1 MDNLR
6 GKSVAVLELASLEPP
21 IQERNP
27 MRNSKRVGLAI
38 SALFGI
44 AAIALAGLAFAP
56 SANQVEVLRARVN
69 IVEGQPLNASAFESI
84 SVSTQHADAY
94 LNRIP
99 SGAMALHSIFQGELL
114 PRSRVSQSPNLNRV
128 KVTIEPARLPVSVL
142 EPGESVELWAVT
154 RRQAMADSQ
163 PHSPVR
169 LISPAATILE
179 KSASSAGFAA
189 ADNGLDV
196 LVSRADL
203 PLILEAI
210 ASPDTELVLVRNPS
224 V

>member
-1 MDNLR
+1 MC
-6 GKSVAVLELASLEPP
+6 
-21 IQERNP
+21 I
-27 MRNSKRVGLAI
+27 SKRVGLAA
-38 SALFGI
+38 SVLLGI
-44 AAIALAGLAFAP
+44 AAVALAGLAFAP
-56 SANQVEVLRARVN
+56 GDNQVEVLRARVN
-69 IVEGQPLNASAFESI
+69 VVEGQLLKATDFEGI
-84 SVSTQHADAY
+84 SVSAQHADAY

-99 SGAMALHSIFQGELL
+99 PGAMALQSIFLGELL
-114 PRSRVSQSPNLNRV
+114 PRSSVSQSPNLNRV
-128 KVTIEPARLPVSVL
+128 KVTIEPERLPVSAL

-154 RRQAMADSQ
+154 RRQATVDSQ

>member
-1 MDNLR
+1 
-6 GKSVAVLELASLEPP
+6 
-21 IQERNP
+21 
-27 MRNSKRVGLAI
+27 MRISKRVGLAA
-38 SALFGI
+38 SVLLGI
-44 AAIALAGLAFAP
+44 AAVALAGLALAP
-56 SANQVEVLRARVN
+56 GDNQVEVLRARVN
-69 IVEGQPLNASAFESI
+69 VVEGQLLKATDFEGI
-84 SVSTQHADAY
+84 SVSAQHADAY

-99 SGAMALHSIFQGELL
+99 PGAMALQSIFLGELL
-114 PRSRVSQSPNLNRV
+114 PRSSVSQSPNLNRV
-128 KVTIEPARLPVSVL
+128 KVTIEPERLPVSAL

-154 RRQAMADSQ
+154 RRQATVDSQ

>member
-1 MDNLR
+1 
-6 GKSVAVLELASLEPP
+6 
-21 IQERNP
+21 

-154 RRQAMADSQ
+154 RTQAMADSQ
-163 PHSPVR
+163 PYSPVR